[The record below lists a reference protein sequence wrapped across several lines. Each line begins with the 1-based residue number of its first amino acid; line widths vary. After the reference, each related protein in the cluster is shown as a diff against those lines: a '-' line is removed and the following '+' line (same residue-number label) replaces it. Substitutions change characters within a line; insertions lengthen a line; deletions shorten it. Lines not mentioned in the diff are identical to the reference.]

1 MEIILLENIL
11 NLGKIGDKV
20 IVKNGY
26 GRNFLLKK
34 GKALRFSKENLQL
47 VEKKKSE
54 LNKKNN
60 EIKKQFFEE
69 SKKLNNKTFLFVRE
83 CKENGD
89 LYGTIK
95 PKEVTNLIKENKRFS
110 KPPQVN
116 LKDELNKIGL
126 FNAEII
132 FHPEV
137 KAKISIKIDK
147 ISSK

>member
-1 MEIILLENIL
+1 M
-11 NLGKIGDKV
+11 
-20 IVKNGY
+20 
-26 GRNFLLKK
+26 
-34 GKALRFSKENLQL
+34 
-47 VEKKKSE
+47 
-54 LNKKNN
+54 NKKNN
-60 EIKKQFFEE
+60 EIKKQFFEI

-95 PKEVTNLIKENKRFS
+95 PKEVTNLIKEKNERFS
-110 KPPQVN
+110 KPSQVN